1 MTAAL
6 AHSNRISALE
16 TTVSGTGWDD
26 DYPVTEIQTR
36 YLFKVAKT
44 TGNSATI
51 TIDLGS
57 ALPVAFVALCHHTLP
72 AGSTVRVQGGD
83 YDSTALTIYDGHD
96 YAIPFAEE
104 TAQNWTITIASSA
117 PFELGRVF
125 IGQMFQPEANFSYG
139 YSDGLE
145 TTSTSVQALG
155 GQEFFDIRAVR
166 RTWSGTFEWLTFEE
180 ADQFKAIMRQS
191 DISSEVYFLQDASA
205 TSGQGENWWLAR
217 FKELSAVAHPYPTVK
232 SVPMQLA
239 ELL

>member
-26 DYPVTEIQTR
+26 DYPVTEVQTK

-44 TGNSATI
+44 TGNNATI
-51 TIDLGS
+51 EIDLGS
-57 ALPVAFVALCHHTLP
+57 ALPVAFVALCHHTLA
-72 AGSTVRVQGGD
+72 AGSTVRVQGAAF
-83 YDSTALTIYDGHD
+83 DSGVVTIYDGQD
-96 YAIPFAEE
+96 YALPMAEE
-104 TAQNWTITIASSA
+104 TAQSWTITIASSA

-125 IGQMFQPEANFSYG
+125 IGQLFEPEANFSYG

-166 RTWSGTFEWLTFEE
+166 RVWSGTFEWLTFEE
-180 ADQFKAIMRQS
+180 ADDFKAIMRQS

-217 FKELSAVAHPYPTVK
+217 FKELSAVSHPYPTVK

>member
-6 AHSNRISALE
+6 AHSNRISSLE
-16 TTVSGTGWDD
+16 TTVSGTGWDE
-26 DYPVTEIQTR
+26 DYPVTEVQSR
-36 YLFKVAKT
+36 YLFKTAKT

-51 TIDLGS
+51 TIDLGA
-57 ALPVAFVALCHHTLP
+57 ALPIAFVAILHHTLA
-72 AGSTVRVQGGD
+72 AGSTVRVQGGAF
-83 YDSTALTIYDGHD
+83 DSGVVTIYDGQD
-96 YAIPFAEE
+96 YALPLAEE
-104 TAQNWTITIASSA
+104 TAQNWTITMASSA

-125 IGQMFQPEANFSYG
+125 IGQLFQPEANFGYG

-180 ADQFKAIMRQS
+180 ADQFKAVMRSS
-191 DISSEVYFLQDASA
+191 DISAEVYFLQDAGA